1 MRALELTTKLKVVLV
16 AGTMTLA
23 TAGAAYAYW
32 TTTGNGAGSAT
43 TGTSSAFQVT
53 TDAAT
58 GAALSPGGS
67 SQTVAFHV
75 KNNNAGT
82 QRLRTVTVT
91 VANADASAWT
101 SAPGCSAADFT
112 VGTAAFTA
120 GDVASG
126 ATTNGT
132 VTVTMD
138 NTGSNQDGCKSVTV
152 PLYVNV
158 S

>member
-1 MRALELTTKLKVVLV
+1 MSALVLTGKLKVVLV
-16 AGTMTLA
+16 AGTLTVV
-23 TAGAAYAYW
+23 TGGAAFAYW
-32 TTTGNGAGSAT
+32 TTTGNGSGSAAA
-43 TGTSSAFQVT
+43 GTSSPFQVT

-58 GAALSPGGS
+58 GSPLAPGGA

-91 VANADASAWT
+91 VANADATAWT

-112 VGTAAFTA
+112 VGTPSFTA
-120 GDVASG
+120 GDIVSG

-138 NTGSNQDGCKSVTV
+138 NTGSNQDGCKNVTV

-158 S
+158 G